1 MKKKDLLSLM
11 LFIGISSCL
20 YAQHTDSIK
29 SFPFVVMKEKT
40 KTLSFVVKFQSVCC
54 GVPNDSPLKK
64 AINYFKKTNKLQ
76 KITATKIAPMGREGE
91 YWIGFSLKELNRKQK
106 SSFIRKMKTT
116 TGKMKDK
123 GYAAC
128 EENVKATIAELP
140 SNIQF
145 EEISF

>member
-29 SFPFVVMKEKT
+29 SSP
-40 KTLSFVVKFQSVCC
+40 FVVKFQSVCC

-106 SSFIRKMKTT
+106 SSFVRKMKTT

>member
-29 SFPFVVMKEKT
+29 SFP
-40 KTLSFVVKFQSVCC
+40 FVVKFQSVCC

-123 GYAAC
+123 GYVAC